1 MTARLLF
8 MSAST
13 PVSSE
18 PAARPPTLPPALNV
32 DALDRLLTPLN
43 TEQLLRQVILDAF
56 PGRAVVT
63 TSFGAESAV
72 LLALIA
78 GIEPAMPVVF
88 LDTGYLFAQTLTY
101 RDRLVHHL
109 GLTDVRT
116 VAPDPDDLAREDP
129 KGDLHKHDPDRCC
142 RLRKDIPLEA
152 ALAGFDVWISGR
164 KRFHGGVRGSL
175 PRIEVD
181 GRYLK
186 VNPLADWSEAAI
198 ARAFAETGLPYHPL
212 VEQGFT
218 SIGCFPCTEP
228 SGTGGYSRAGR
239 WPGSDKTECGIHIAK
254 GNRNLS

>member
-1 MTARLLF
+1 
-8 MSAST
+8 MSTST

-18 PAARPPTLPPALNV
+18 PAAPPPSLPTAMNI
-32 DALDRLLTPLN
+32 DALDRLLAPLN
-43 TEQLLRQVILDAF
+43 TEQLLRQVIVDAF

-78 GIEPAMPVVF
+78 GIAPATPVVF

-109 GLTDVRT
+109 GLKDVRT
-116 VAPDPDDLAREDP
+116 VVPDPDDLAREDP

-142 RLRKDIPLEA
+142 RLRKDIPLEN

-164 KRFHGGVRGSL
+164 KRFHGGDRAAL
-175 PRIEVD
+175 PRVEVD

-186 VNPLADWSEAAI
+186 VNPLADWNEAAI
-198 ARAFAETGLPYHPL
+198 ASAFAETGLPPHPL
-212 VEQGFT
+212 VEHGFT

-239 WPGSDKTECGIHIAK
+239 WAGSDKTECGIHMSRN
-254 GNRNLS
+254 NRGLSRSS

>member
-1 MTARLLF
+1 
-8 MSAST
+8 MSPST
-13 PVSSE
+13 PVLPE
-18 PAARPPTLPPALNV
+18 PPAHPPALPPALNI
-32 DALDRLLTPLN
+32 DAVDRLLSPLN
-43 TEQLLRQVILDAF
+43 TEQLLRQVIVDAF

-78 GIEPAMPVVF
+78 GIDPPVVF

-101 RDRLVHHL
+101 RDRLVRHL

-116 VAPDPDDLAREDP
+116 VTPNPDDLAREDP

-142 RLRKDIPLEA
+142 RLRKDIPLEN

-164 KRFHGGVRGSL
+164 KRFHGGDRASL

-186 VNPLADWSEAAI
+186 VNPLADWSEDAI
-198 ARAFAETGLPYHPL
+198 AKAFAGAGLPRHPL
-212 VEQGFT
+212 VEHGFT
-218 SIGCFPCTEP
+218 SIGCFPCTDP
-228 SGTGGYSRAGR
+228 SGNGGYSRAGR
-239 WPGSDKTECGIHIAK
+239 WPGSDKTECGIHAPK
-254 GNRNLS
+254 GHGEPN